1 MNNIWPVLM
10 KIRIHPLTWALLAL
24 GVLTARFT
32 ELLLMFMVVLCHE
45 LGHAFAAQLFGWRIK
60 SVTLLPFGGEL
71 ETDEH
76 GNRPWQEE
84 LIVLAAGPVQHIWIL
99 GVTYFFYVNGFISE
113 YMYTSLILFN
123 FIVLFVNLAPI
134 WPLDGGK
141 VLFVLLS
148 KRLPF
153 LHAHRLIIMISAVS
167 LLFALI
173 GLIAV
178 NPLNVNW
185 WMVFGF
191 LIFSLWK
198 EWKHRQF
205 VFMRF
210 LMERH
215 YGHNLDIRGISRLE
229 AEKDMMIYKIL
240 EDFRRDNKHIIIVK
254 HKDEEVGKLDE
265 SELLHAC
272 FTTKLAHRPI
282 GELLYP
288 Y

>member
-10 KIRIHPLTWALLAL
+10 KIRIHPLTWVMFALS
-24 GVLTARFT
+24 VLTARFT
-32 ELLLMFMVVLCHE
+32 ELLLMFLVVLCHE

-71 ETDEH
+71 DTDEH
-76 GNRPWQEE
+76 GNRPWKEE
-84 LIVLAAGPVQHIWIL
+84 LIVLASGPLQHIWIL
-99 GVTYFFYVNGFISE
+99 GLTYFFYFNGILPDTV
-113 YMYTSLILFN
+113 YTSLLLYN
-123 FIVLFVNLAPI
+123 YIVLFINLAPI

-141 VLFVLLS
+141 ALFVLLS
-148 KRLPF
+148 KQMPF
-153 LHAHRLIIMISAVS
+153 LYAHRLILMISVVS
-167 LLFALI
+167 LLLAFI
-173 GLIAV
+173 GMVAV
-178 NPLNVNW
+178 NPLNMNW

-215 YGHNLDIRGISRLE
+215 YGHNQDIRLISNLE

-240 EDFRRDNKHIIIVK
+240 EDFRRDNKHVIIVK
-254 HKDEEVGKLDE
+254 SKDKELGKLDE
-265 SELLHAC
+265 AEVLHAC
-272 FTTKLAHRPI
+272 FSSKLAYRPI

>member
-10 KIRIHPLTWALLAL
+10 KIRIHPLTWVMFALS
-24 GVLTARFT
+24 VLTARFT
-32 ELLLMFMVVLCHE
+32 ELLLMFLVVLCHE

-71 ETDEH
+71 DTDEH
-76 GNRPWQEE
+76 GNRPWKEE
-84 LIVLAAGPVQHIWIL
+84 LIVLASGPLQHIWIL
-99 GVTYFFYVNGFISE
+99 GLTYFFYSIGILPDTI
-113 YMYTSLILFN
+113 YTNLLLYN
-123 FIVLFVNLAPI
+123 YIVLFINLAPI

-141 VLFVLLS
+141 ALFVLLS
-148 KRLPF
+148 KQMPF
-153 LHAHRLIIMISAVS
+153 LYAHRMILMISVAS
-167 LLFALI
+167 LLLAFI
-173 GLIAV
+173 GMVAV
-178 NPLNVNW
+178 NPLNMNW

-215 YGHNLDIRGISRLE
+215 YGHNQDIRLISNLE

-240 EDFRRDNKHIIIVK
+240 EDFRRDNKHVIIVK
-254 HKDEEVGKLDE
+254 NKDKELGKLDE
-265 SELLHAC
+265 AEVLHAC
-272 FTTKLAHRPI
+272 FSSKLAYRPI
-282 GELLYP
+282 GELLYT

>member
-1 MNNIWPVLM
+1 MNKVWSVLL
-10 KIRIHPLTWALLAL
+10 KIRIHRLTWLLLAL

-32 ELLLMFMVVLCHE
+32 ELFFMFAIVLCHE
-45 LGHAFAAQLFGWRIK
+45 LGHAMAAQFLGWRIK
-60 SVTLLPFGGEL
+60 SITLLPFGGEL

-84 LIVLAAGPVQHIWIL
+84 LIVLASGPLQHVWIL
-99 GVTYFFYVNGFISE
+99 GLTFLLYSNGWITES
-113 YMYTSLILFN
+113 MYTNLILFN
-123 FIVLFVNLAPI
+123 LVVLFVNLAPI

-141 VLFVLLS
+141 ALFVLLS

-153 LHAHRLIIMISAVS
+153 LYAHRLAIIISAIG
-167 LLFALI
+167 LLLALI
-173 GLIAV
+173 GVVVV
-178 NPLNVNW
+178 NPLNMNW
-185 WMVFGF
+185 WIVFGF
-191 LIFSLWK
+191 LIFSLLK
-198 EWKHRQF
+198 EWRHRQY

-215 YGHNLDIRGISRLE
+215 YGHNLDIRNISQLE
-229 AEKDMMIYKIL
+229 AEKDMVVYKIL

-254 HKDEEVGKLDE
+254 NEEEELGKLDE
-265 SELLHAC
+265 AELLHAC
-272 FTTKLAHRPI
+272 FTSKMAYRPI